1 MQKWKANVFVQKK
14 IQVKSNKDQ
23 EGGSG
28 ESVGQVWRVLLS
40 GSFGEK
46 RKLFVEQW
54 ELSFID
60 KKHNERKE
68 ISFIVCHV
76 HFPEEY
82 WKKWGRG
89 ERRL

>member
-14 IQVKSNKDQ
+14 IQGKSNKDQ

-46 RKLFVEQW
+46 RSGGEEKGGYERGKDYNHSGYTDLVHWIINNCYIKLMILQ
-54 ELSFID
+54 L
-60 KKHNERKE
+60 R
-68 ISFIVCHV
+68 
-76 HFPEEY
+76 
-82 WKKWGRG
+82 
-89 ERRL
+89 

>member
-1 MQKWKANVFVQKK
+1 MEIIFSPSAV
-14 IQVKSNKDQ
+14 D
-23 EGGSG
+23 
-28 ESVGQVWRVLLS
+28 
-40 GSFGEK
+40 
-46 RKLFVEQW
+46 VEQW

>member
-14 IQVKSNKDQ
+14 IQGKSNKDQ

-46 RKLFVEQW
+46 
-54 ELSFID
+54 
-60 KKHNERKE
+60 
-68 ISFIVCHV
+68 SFIVCHV